1 MFDKQNLIAT
11 LPGLRCI
18 KDLDS
23 NFTGFSQEFA
33 ELLGWKSADDP
44 VGKTDHDI
52 PCAASR
58 FAEGFREM
66 DKMVYQQGKKLLAL
80 DIQSYTTGWK
90 LVLAEK
96 SPIFNKNKAIIG
108 SFHQCT
114 DVSDMALLKPYL
126 MLHHI
131 NTRLLGNT
139 TRPASYILSDTHRP
153 FELTEKQGNCL
164 FLLVRG
170 KTNKEIA
177 KMLKISPRTVECHVD
192 AIKHKLA
199 CPKRADLIAKAI
211 DGGYLYY
218 VPENFQKS
226 QLIKIVN
233 SI

>member
-1 MFDKQNLIAT
+1 MFTKQNLIAT

-23 NFTGFSQEFA
+23 NFIGFSQDFA
-33 ELLGWKSADDP
+33 KLLGWQSADDP

-52 PCAASR
+52 PCAVSK
-58 FAEGFREM
+58 FAEGFRKM
-66 DKMVYQQGKKLLAL
+66 DTMVYQRGKKLLAL
-80 DIQSYTTGWK
+80 DIQPYTSGWK

-96 SPIFNKNKAIIG
+96 SPIFSDKQALIA

-126 MLHHI
+126 MLHRI
-131 NTRLLGNT
+131 NSNILGHT
-139 TRPASYILSDTHRP
+139 THPASYILSDTHRP
-153 FELTEKQGNCL
+153 FGLTEKQENCL

-177 KMLKISPRTVECHVD
+177 KILNISPRTVECHVQ
-192 AIKHKLA
+192 AIKHKLS
-199 CPKRADLIAKAI
+199 CPRRAALIEKAI

-218 VPENFQKS
+218 VPENFQKN
-226 QLIKIVN
+226 QLINIVN